1 MVETTGFLED
11 LGGTLGLGG
20 GGRWLIILGCE
31 LTERGDVAEE
41 TVVSHFPV
49 VFTLL
54 DSSISVSNSKGA
66 VESKHQSYR
75 KKDLSRWEQ
84 RFHIPSQSF
93 CPGQTGFQKA

>member
-1 MVETTGFLED
+1 M
-11 LGGTLGLGG
+11 GG
-20 GGRWLIILGCE
+20 GLIIPGCE

-54 DSSISVSNSKGA
+54 DSSIRVSNSKGA
-66 VESKHQSYR
+66 VESKHQSHR

-84 RFHIPSQSF
+84 RFTF
-93 CPGQTGFQKA
+93 LVKASVQDRQDSKKLEEKTFPHPHLTD